1 MVSEHSKRRAIAY
14 QDRQEAPGIV
24 VMIIVAMIEFAI
36 IGIMGAQSLYFGW
49 GGAIAAFSFYSLGV
63 FLYTRQNKRQS
74 HTITIAVGLGA
85 SVIGLILNPIFLFG
99 STVYNFAVSG
109 SFLGIVA
116 SAIYMFALLVLFGFG
131 HYDVKHVDM
140 S

>member
-1 MVSEHSKRRAIAY
+1 MTAHSEKRAIAY
-14 QDRQEAPGIV
+14 QNRQESTGIV
-24 VMIIVAMIEFAI
+24 LMIIVAMIEFAI
-36 IGIMGAQSLYFGW
+36 IGVMGDQSLYFGW
-49 GGAIAAFSFYSLGV
+49 GGAVAAFSFYSLGV

-109 SFLGIVA
+109 SFLGVLGA
-116 SAIYMFALLVLFGFG
+116 VIYLFALLVLFGFG
-131 HYDVKHVDM
+131 HYDTKHVDM